1 MKAEVS
7 SRKDVLPKK
16 KYPNFIQVTS
26 RTHGTVFLLLKSELS
41 FHSPTPLSYSH
52 CRKRKNDSF
61 RTLELDDN
69 LVSRQSQAYNISCII
84 SL

>member
-1 MKAEVS
+1 MRSAVEKMFYQ
-7 SRKDVLPKK
+7 KK

-26 RTHGTVFLLLKSELS
+26 RTHGTMFFLLLNSEIS
-41 FHSPTPLSYSH
+41 FHSPTPLSYSR

-69 LVSRQSQAYNISCII
+69 MISKQSQAYNIACII

>member
-7 SRKDVLPKK
+7 SRKDFLPKK
-16 KYPNFIQVTS
+16 IPKFYS
-26 RTHGTVFLLLKSELS
+26 SYKHDSWYYVFLLLNSEIS

-52 CRKRKNDSF
+52 CRKRKHDSF